1 MLRRHTPL
9 QIFVCDEES
18 HFYSQVLEKLLLRNC
33 RDNKTTIIEFGAGD
47 GTPVINA
54 LLRGASAGCNF
65 GESTVHGFELNP
77 KAAAVATRNATDM
90 GVQHQ
95 YQACPCQGLTCYWV
109 SMILCKGHC
118 CGRVRGSG
126 LRAYPMPCMRASSQ
140 QAQRNVDKAR
150 IVPWHNIARC
160 PLITCTRGNIVWL

>member
-1 MLRRHTPL
+1 MTCGCIILCCESWHKSGVLCRHTPL

-33 RDNKTTIIEFGAGD
+33 RDSKTTVIEFGAGD

-95 YQACPCQGLTCYWV
+95 YQARPCQGLMCY
-109 SMILCKGHC
+109 
-118 CGRVRGSG
+118 
-126 LRAYPMPCMRASSQ
+126 
-140 QAQRNVDKAR
+140 
-150 IVPWHNIARC
+150 
-160 PLITCTRGNIVWL
+160 